1 MFVSLT
7 LLEFGHQ
14 IYIKIIIAGGSGL
27 LLLAEDTGHVIVESQ
42 PVGHGEV
49 TRGTLVVLRHIDR
62 LARVL
67 T

>member
-1 MFVSLT
+1 MFGSLT

-14 IYIKIIIAGGSGL
+14 IYIKIIVAGGGGL
-27 LLLAEDTGHVIVESQ
+27 LLLAEDAGHVIVQSQ

-49 TRGTLVVLRHIDR
+49 TCGALVILRHIHR

>member
-1 MFVSLT
+1 MFGSLT

-14 IYIKIIIAGGSGL
+14 IYIKIIVAGGGSL
-27 LLLAEDTGHVIVESQ
+27 LLLAEDAGHVIVQSQ

-49 TRGTLVVLRHIDR
+49 TRGALVILRHIDR